1 MDSIHQFLVDV
12 WSNQIMTYVDLKM
25 LYVSKYFY
33 NMAKTSIL
41 KTKLTTLVPKFQN
54 FCYLNNYDA
63 ERREISYLILHL
75 CGAILCKDNRSI
87 ETIIKRMGGICQ
99 LEALF
104 ISCRIFESAFRSS
117 SSFPKSKRPSFSFT
131 YKNLCKYV
139 TRGYKWSYVYPLVN
153 ICNIRTILGEMSKMP
168 DLEEIC
174 SDVRII
180 TLIDNDFS
188 SGSISKTDTARD
200 LMRSF
205 PIPNNVAKEI
215 LKKRGEKSKYVGFL
229 ANRIS
234 DKYMNRCKQDILID
248 NQVYAYSNT
257 VIYEFVFRNPR
268 LDYSNLTKYDQ
279 NMGYLV
285 MSARFS
291 ANYVPEL
298 STITDTIRKYCSVV
312 IKHILN
318 LYFES
323 HLTMVKDNIG
333 KLLSDVKFLP
343 VLLRSP
349 KRKQLC
355 TDLTTDEL
363 ISFLSVATEHKYVI
377 QSIKEILEERIETL
391 PKNFLDF
398 VAVRAIKK
406 LKVVMETLQEFK
418 ISRVIVNVLDKSI
431 FNIDESRIR

>member
-1 MDSIHQFLVDV
+1 
-12 WSNQIMTYVDLKM
+12 
-25 LYVSKYFY
+25 
-33 NMAKTSIL
+33 
-41 KTKLTTLVPKFQN
+41 
-54 FCYLNNYDA
+54 
-63 ERREISYLILHL
+63 
-75 CGAILCKDNRSI
+75 
-87 ETIIKRMGGICQ
+87 
-99 LEALF
+99 
-104 ISCRIFESAFRSS
+104 
-117 SSFPKSKRPSFSFT
+117 
-131 YKNLCKYV
+131 
-139 TRGYKWSYVYPLVN
+139 
-153 ICNIRTILGEMSKMP
+153 MP